1 MDTGMI
7 WLQKAETITNF
18 YSVVVISI
26 GRVIAVKNVGR
37 GLEEDFDCK

>member
-7 WLQKAETITNF
+7 WLQKAANF